1 MPSYDVVISARNE
14 ERTIGGVIAAA
25 REARGVGDV
34 IVVDDHSTD
43 TTREAAAAAGA
54 RVVTSRGREDKAQA
68 MATGVAAS
76 SSRIQ
81 VFFDGD
87 ILNVQPQ
94 HFEGLAQPII
104 EGPYVLSCGLVD
116 YGFRNRLFLR
126 LPPITGLRAVRR
138 DIFEAIPPEKLRG
151 FQIEIMINEVV
162 ARGGMPC
169 TIRVLSGAGHLTK
182 LRKEGLRK
190 GLPQHLRMT
199 VELLDCFRFVPLWT
213 YWSYLKHLD
222 VLCSTE
228 DMKRVPLR
236 NTLSE
241 QTDFIPET

>member
-1 MPSYDVVISARNE
+1 MTSYDVVISARNE
-14 ERTIGGVIAAA
+14 ERTIGAVIDAA
-25 REARGVGDV
+25 RRAQGVGEV

-43 TTREAAAAAGA
+43 ATREVAIAAGA

-76 SSRIQ
+76 TSSII

-87 ILNVQPQ
+87 ILHVEPH
-94 HFEGLAQPII
+94 HFEGLADPII
-104 EGPYVLSCGLVD
+104 EGPYVLSCGLID
-116 YGFRNRLFLR
+116 YGIRNRLFLR

-162 ARGGMPC
+162 ARGWMPC

-190 GLPQHLRMT
+190 GLPQHFRMT
-199 VELLDCFRFVPLWT
+199 IELLDCFRFVPLWT
-213 YWSYLKHLD
+213 YWSYLKNLD
-222 VLCSTE
+222 VLCPTE
-228 DMKRVPLR
+228 EMKRIPSR
-236 NTLSE
+236 NSLSD